1 MTRKLAALVAGLC
14 AVWLVVLPTAALYF
28 LVRIDD
34 FGAMAVGNLAMPI
47 QWYTVGNGQWY
58 ALWAITALFL
68 ALSYAGAWNLRKAF
82 ASFARGDWFDIENSR
97 YLRRYA
103 TLLILQ
109 GVAKPVHFALASV
122 ILSLKHPAGERLLS
136 ISIGSD
142 VAVLMIA
149 GFILWVLADLLVEG
163 SKADTENRQFV

>member
-1 MTRKLAALVAGLC
+1 M
-14 AVWLVVLPTAALYF
+14 
-28 LVRIDD
+28 
-34 FGAMAVGNLAMPI
+34 
-47 QWYTVGNGQWY
+47 
-58 ALWAITALFL
+58 
-68 ALSYAGAWNLRKAF
+68 
-82 ASFARGDWFDIENSR
+82 
-97 YLRRYA
+97 
-103 TLLILQ
+103 ILQ